1 MIQIHVKLLAR
12 FLHAKPIK
20 NFMPTASGKIGHK
33 ELTKLHQ
40 RGAIVWDGQLK
51 GFGARRSENFI
62 TFVLMYRTREGRQRW
77 YTIGR
82 YGSPWTPDTARDE
95 AKRLLYEVAR
105 GGDPA
110 EVKTK
115 ARDAETVEDLCKQYM
130 EEAESGLLRIRG
142 GREKKVS
149 TLKGDRSR
157 VDCHIVPRLGR
168 RSVAAVAQQDIENFM
183 LEVAQDVGKPTASR
197 AVGLLGAIFQYA
209 VKRKVRPDNP
219 VRGVERFA
227 GQQRKRRPTDEE
239 YAALG
244 AAIRAANGWPAVLA
258 ASKFLA
264 LSGWRSGEALTLRRA
279 DVDFG
284 RRTAILDDTKSGRS
298 VRPLSYRAIEV
309 LKGVRTTGDLFF
321 VTPTGRKID
330 SGYFTNLFRTLV
342 GGPDD
347 ITPHVLRHSFASLAN
362 DLGFTD
368 ATVAAMLGHV
378 GQTMTSRYQHSADAV
393 LLKAADTVADA
404 TAALM
409 GDEAPQGAVVSIWS
423 AVS

>member
-1 MIQIHVKLLAR
+1 
-12 FLHAKPIK
+12 
-20 NFMPTASGKIGHK
+20 MPTASGKIGHK
-33 ELTKLHQ
+33 ELTKLYQ
-40 RGAIVWDGQLK
+40 RGDIVWDGQLK
-51 GFGARRSENFI
+51 GFGARRSETFI

-110 EVKTK
+110 EVKNN
-115 ARDAETVEDLCKQYM
+115 ARHAETVEDLCKQYM
-130 EEAESGLLRIRG
+130 EEAASGLLRISG
-142 GREKKVS
+142 GREKKAS
-149 TLKGDRSR
+149 TLKSDRSR
-157 VDCHIVPRLGR
+157 VDCHIVPRLGL
-168 RSVAAVAQQDIENFM
+168 RSVAAVTQQDIENFM

-330 SGYFTNLFRTLV
+330 SGYFTNLFRTLI
-342 GGPDD
+342 GDIADD
-347 ITPHVLRHSFASLAN
+347 VTPHVLRHSFASLGN
-362 DLGFTD
+362 DLGLTD
-368 ATVAAMLGHV
+368 ATIGALLGHV
-378 GQTMTSRYQHSADAV
+378 GTTMTSRYQHSSDPV
-393 LLKAADTVADA
+393 LLKAADAIADA

-409 GDEAPQGAVVSIWS
+409 GDGREQWAVVLLRRQG
-423 AVS
+423 